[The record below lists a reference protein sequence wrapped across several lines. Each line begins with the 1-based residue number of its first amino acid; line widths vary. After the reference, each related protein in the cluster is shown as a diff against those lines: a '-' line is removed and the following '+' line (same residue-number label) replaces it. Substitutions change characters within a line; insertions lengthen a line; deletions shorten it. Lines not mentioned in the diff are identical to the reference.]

1 MMLITTLRD
10 EEFSTLYFKIKF
22 KRYDNFFCGA
32 IKAFTYLWNGLIQ
45 QLFIGFIEFSF
56 VFISKALIDCTIS
69 YMDIINKRILS
80 CIIAYNSENINI
92 CNCMTYDFALCCE
105 VIKG

>member
-1 MMLITTLRD
+1 MMFITTLWY

-22 KRYDNFFCGA
+22 KRYDNLFCGT
-32 IKAFTYLWNGLIQ
+32 IKAFTYLWNSLVK
-45 QLFIGFIEFSF
+45 QLFIGFIEFSL

-80 CIIAYNSENINI
+80 
-92 CNCMTYDFALCCE
+92 
-105 VIKG
+105 